1 MWKGPMDEAI
11 HHEWREVK
19 IMGGRLPAIRSGAT
33 SIIFEDNF
41 YLFHGFGAG
50 VGRSADV
57 WKFDIGTG
65 LWNVIETKGNNND
78 KPSKRDGHSS
88 TYIGDGKLLLFGGQG
103 QPSPNEKSE
112 RTLDV
117 VKTKTWSVR
126 DLYNDIFMYD
136 IVEEKW
142 AQLCP
147 EGGVPLCR

>member
-1 MWKGPMDEAI
+1 MDEAI
-11 HHEWREVK
+11 HHEWCEVK